1 MSGVE
6 VWQSLPTFKI
16 GPKKTFFGMDKN
28 SAHTFKLP
36 KEMDNAI
43 IELLN
48 LGEGNLQ
55 SEIKLII
62 EGREYPAT
70 ARLWRGNRD
79 RPRTLEQNDLPE
91 REGIMFVWA
100 RYEITIMAIRIAF
113 QDTFE
118 KIRNG
123 DTNLNQSATFV
134 HIKNNEFILFS

>member
-16 GPKKTFFGMDKN
+16 GPKKTFLGMDKN
-28 SAHTFKLP
+28 RAHTFKLP

-43 IELLN
+43 IKLLN

-55 SEIKLII
+55 AEIKLII

-79 RPRTLEQNDLPE
+79 RP
-91 REGIMFVWA
+91 G
-100 RYEITIMAIRIAF
+100 
-113 QDTFE
+113 
-118 KIRNG
+118 
-123 DTNLNQSATFV
+123 
-134 HIKNNEFILFS
+134 H

>member
-1 MSGVE
+1 
-6 VWQSLPTFKI
+6 
-16 GPKKTFFGMDKN
+16 
-28 SAHTFKLP
+28 
-36 KEMDNAI
+36 MDNAI

-55 SEIKLII
+55 AEIKLII

-100 RYEITIMAIRIAF
+100 QYEITIMAIRIAF
-113 QDTFE
+113 RDTFE
-118 KIRNG
+118 RISNG
-123 DTNLNQSATFV
+123 DENLNQSATFV

>member
-55 SEIKLII
+55 SEIKLIRKSYF
-62 EGREYPAT
+62 ETCFVLGRVGNGRET
-70 ARLWRGNRD
+70 
-79 RPRTLEQNDLPE
+79 
-91 REGIMFVWA
+91 
-100 RYEITIMAIRIAF
+100 
-113 QDTFE
+113 
-118 KIRNG
+118 
-123 DTNLNQSATFV
+123 
-134 HIKNNEFILFS
+134 